1 MSLFGAWAFSLGA
14 VSASAVAPAHPD
26 SAWVRLAALP
36 EPLDSPVFA
45 LAVSPADPGLLL
57 VGTGSGSI
65 YRSTDGG
72 TTWTPAARGLGRGVL
87 AIQFSPFK
95 AGTVLAGTR
104 GGLWKSSDGGV
115 TWAKQASIPNTTVR
129 SFGFA
134 RSLTLVGADG
144 GLFSSHDGA
153 TWSPYLSFAPLNLSA
168 IAVAAVNDPPKLL
181 AGADASRGDESLP
194 LYVSQDGGTSWTNV
208 KSLGSSTMIGAAT
221 AGGVPPG
228 GSSRPLLV
236 GTNAGAFISNDGGA
250 TWGQISGLPTIDFS
264 SAAYV
269 ANHAD
274 RFYLASDGGGS
285 QAGGVWTS
293 SDSGQTFR
301 SLLSPVGSVTA
312 MSLTAEEAPT
322 VYTATFRP
330 IDHAVMLWSFH
341 DTGGAPIPPAGGVP
355 AAAPIPVAAST
366 ASGIPPLTQ
375 LNLKSLLTAPEAPYL
390 GLGLLS
396 VLVLLAAVGLQFRR
410 GREK

>member
-14 VSASAVAPAHPD
+14 VSASAAATARPD
-26 SAWVRLAALP
+26 SGWVQLAVPAETLV
-36 EPLDSPVFA
+36 SPVFA
-45 LAVSPADPGLLL
+45 LAASPADPGLLL
-57 VGTGSGSI
+57 VGTGAGNI

-72 TTWTPAARGLGRGVL
+72 TTWNLAARGLGRGVL

-104 GGLWKSSDGGV
+104 AGLWKSSDSGV
-115 TWAKQASIPNTTVR
+115 TWVKQASIPNTTVR

-144 GLFSSHDGA
+144 GLFSSRDGA
-153 TWSPYLSFAPLNLSA
+153 NWSPYLSFAPLNLSA

-208 KSLGSSTMIGAAT
+208 KSLGSSTMVGAAA
-221 AGGVPPG
+221 AGGVPAS

-236 GTNAGAFISNDGGA
+236 GTNAGAFLSNDGGS
-250 TWGQISGLPTIDFS
+250 TWGQVSGLPTIDFS

-274 RFYLASDGGGS
+274 RFYVASDGGGT
-285 QAGGVWTS
+285 QAGGIWSS

-301 SLLSPVGSVTA
+301 SLLSPIGSVTA
-312 MSLTAEEAPT
+312 MSITAEEVPT

-330 IDHAVMLWSFH
+330 LDHAVMLWSFH
-341 DTGGAPIPPAGGVP
+341 DTGGPPIQPAGGIP
-355 AAAPIPVAAST
+355 AAAPVPVMAST
-366 ASGIPPLTQ
+366 AGGIPPLTR
-375 LNLKSLLTAPEAPYL
+375 LDLRSLLTAPEAPYL
-390 GLGLLS
+390 GLGLLA
-396 VLVLLAAVGLQFRR
+396 VLVLLAAVSLQFRR